1 MTRKFR
7 IGILVILVAFFT
19 YLAYLIFVPFFAPL
33 VWAAVFAIV
42 FYPVYRLILRGVKR
56 PALASLATVAVVL
69 LVLLGPLSYLSYLL
83 VAELQDLSTTGLTVE
98 GLRTAYRSS
107 MIHDLASRV
116 LPVFRLDEQQAIT
129 YVVNGFTSVSK
140 QLLSRIPRGLGSIAG
155 AFTTFAF
162 MTFILFFFFKD
173 GNSYVAK
180 LLTYLP
186 LSEKNKKHLSGQTK
200 DVVVSTIY
208 GGVAVA
214 IAQGL
219 VGGIG
224 FVVVGVSSPVL
235 WGLTTAIT
243 SFIPFVG
250 SHVVWV
256 PISLYLLVTGHLVKA
271 IVLAFF
277 GVFGIGLVDN
287 LIRPLFI
294 RGRAGLSFLLTF
306 FAVLGGIQAF
316 GLIGII
322 VGPLIMALYISLID
336 IVANFDGNLADGAGA
351 PEAQTDST
359 SVKGREEGTQSNE
372 GQGKA

>member
-1 MTRKFR
+1 MTRRFR
-7 IGILVILVAFFT
+7 ISILVLLVAFFT
-19 YLAYLIFVPFFAPL
+19 YLAYLIFAPFFAPL

-42 FYPVYRLILRGVKR
+42 FYPVYQLILRGVKR
-56 PALASLATVAVVL
+56 PALASLATVVVVL

-98 GLRTAYRSS
+98 GLRAAYRGSV
-107 MIHDLASRV
+107 IHELASGI
-116 LPVFRLDEQQAIT
+116 LPIFRLNEQEAIT
-129 YVVNGFTSVSK
+129 YVVNGLTSISK
-140 QLLSRIPRGLGSIAG
+140 RLLSGIPSGLGSVAG

-173 GNSYVAK
+173 GSTYVAR
-180 LLTYLP
+180 LQTYLP
-186 LSEKNKKHLSGQTK
+186 LSEKNKEHLSKQTK

-224 FVVVGVSSPVL
+224 FIVVGVSSPVL

-256 PISLYLLVTGHLVKA
+256 PISLYLLITGHLIKA

-287 LIRPLFI
+287 LVRPLFI

-316 GLIGII
+316 GLIGLI

-336 IVANFDGNLADGAGA
+336 IVANFEGNAVDNHPGKEDTRAS
-351 PEAQTDST
+351 DSA
-359 SVKGREEGTQSNE
+359 
-372 GQGKA
+372 GKAGDAQDPR